1 MALTEVQLPNKTRF
15 YDDLQSIAGE
25 IASRMLRWQQAS
37 TFTQTMSAADLDAM
51 GVPAG
56 QIRTDL
62 VEFRIVLNEIVSLY
76 NGAAVTPTYNPTA
89 VMDKIRKMLIL

>member
-1 MALTEVQLPNKTRF
+1 MSLTEVQLPSKQRF
-15 YDDLQSIAGE
+15 YDDLQSIAGG
-25 IASRMLRWQQAS
+25 IASRMLRWQAAS
-37 TFTQTMSAADLDAM
+37 DFIATMGTADLDAM

-56 QIRTDL
+56 QIRTDML
-62 VEFRIVLNEIVSLY
+62 EFRVVLNEIVSLY